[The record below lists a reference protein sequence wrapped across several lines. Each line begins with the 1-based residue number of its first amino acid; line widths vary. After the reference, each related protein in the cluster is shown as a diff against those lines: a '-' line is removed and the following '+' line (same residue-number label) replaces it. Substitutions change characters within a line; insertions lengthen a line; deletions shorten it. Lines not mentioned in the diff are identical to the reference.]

1 MGRDVLRR
9 VRWGNVA
16 LAAAVVA
23 ALVAVVAWPRL
34 TAPAPALPGDAAQPL
49 VRGEDRRGER
59 VGGKSPPKPRAR
71 PRGARGH
78 GPARSGRQRKHT
90 PKRRAATRKHA
101 PKRKA
106 PTRKHAPKRKA
117 SPRKHARKPHR
128 PAGHAPP
135 PARPSAPRIIVTAP
149 TPAPPGAGREFGFER

>member
-59 VGGKSPPKPRAR
+59 GRGESPPKPRAR

-78 GPARSGRQRKHT
+78 GRARSARRRKHT
-90 PKRRAATRKHA
+90 PKRRAATRKPAPKRKAPPRKHA

-106 PTRKHAPKRKA
+106 PT
-117 SPRKHARKPHR
+117 RKHARKPHR

-135 PARPSAPRIIVTAP
+135 TARPPAPRIIVTAP

>member
-59 VGGKSPPKPRAR
+59 VRGKSPPQPRAR
-71 PRGARGH
+71 PRGAR
-78 GPARSGRQRKHT
+78 QRKET
-90 PKRRAATRKHA
+90 TKRRAATRKHA

-135 PARPSAPRIIVTAP
+135 PARPPAPRIIVTAP
-149 TPAPPGAGREFGFER
+149 TPLGAGREFG

>member
-59 VGGKSPPKPRAR
+59 VRGESPPKARAR
-71 PRGARGH
+71 ARGARGH
-78 GPARSGRQRKHT
+78 GPARSARQRKHT

-106 PTRKHAPKRKA
+106 PTRKHA
-117 SPRKHARKPHR
+117 RKPHR

-135 PARPSAPRIIVTAP
+135 PPRPPAPRIIVTAPTPTP